1 MASLKQLEY
10 FRAVMLYG
18 SINRASTYLCVS
30 QPVVSRVISQLER
43 TIALKLFDRK
53 ASHLVPTQNAVV
65 LNRYCDDIFEKKN
78 RLDSAIKSL
87 QIQHIDRLKFCAAP
101 ALCSS
106 FLPKVIA
113 SYNRD
118 VIISFES
125 SMLKDLE
132 SDIESGTFE
141 FGFSVWPIISHR
153 LECQAIAKSDF
164 VFLCHKN
171 NALRRN
177 RSIKFEDLVNQEFI
191 FTNRNMPIGE
201 YIDRKLQEQNI
212 SFKRYLEVD
221 RGDVICAIIN
231 AGRGVSIVNRQAY
244 DAEQWRNIC
253 SVELEDPINTHIYL
267 LTTKKINLSAAASA
281 FIKHLQSCL
290 IDQY

>member
-1 MASLKQLEY
+1 MANLKQLEY

-18 SINRASTYLCVS
+18 SINRASTHLCVS

-53 ASHLVPTQNAVV
+53 ALHLVPTQNAFV

-78 RLDSAIKSL
+78 RLDSVIKSL
-87 QIQHIDRLKFCAAP
+87 QIQYVDRLKFCAAP

-106 FLPKVIA
+106 FLPKIIA

-141 FGFSVWPIISHR
+141 FGFSIWPIISHR
-153 LECQAIAKSDF
+153 LECKAIANSDF
-164 VFLCHKN
+164 IFLCHKK
-171 NALRRN
+171 NALRHKQ
-177 RSIKFEDLVNQEFI
+177 SIKFEDLIDQDFI

-201 YIDRKLQEQNI
+201 YIDRKLQENKI
-212 SFKRYLEVD
+212 TFKRYLEVD
-221 RGDVICAIIN
+221 RGDFICAIIN

-244 DAEQWRNIC
+244 DPDQWKNIC
-253 SVELEDPINTHIYL
+253 AVELEDPINTHIYL
-267 LTTKKINLSAAASA
+267 LTPKTIELSPAATA
-281 FIKHLQSCL
+281 FIKHLQSC
-290 IDQY
+290 IAQ

>member
-18 SINRASTYLCVS
+18 SINRASSHLCVS

-53 ASHLVPTQNAVV
+53 SSHLVPTQNALV

-101 ALCSS
+101 ALCSA

-113 SYNRD
+113 SFNRD
-118 VIISFES
+118 VMISFES

-153 LECQAIAKSDF
+153 LECKAISKSDF
-164 VFLCHKN
+164 VFLCHKKN
-171 NALRRN
+171 SLRHN
-177 RSIKFEDLVNQEFI
+177 KTIKFEDLVDQEFI

-201 YIDRKLQEQNI
+201 FIDRKLQEQNI
-212 SFKRYLEVD
+212 TFKRYLEVD
-221 RGDVICAIIN
+221 RGDFICAIIN

-244 DAEQWRNIC
+244 DPEQWKNIC
-253 SVELEDPINTHIYL
+253 SVELKDPINTHIYL
-267 LTTKKINLSAAASA
+267 LTPKTISLSPAATT
-281 FIKHLQSCL
+281 FIKHLQTFL
-290 IDQY
+290 TE

>member
-1 MASLKQLEY
+1 
-10 FRAVMLYG
+10 MLYG
-18 SINRASTYLCVS
+18 SINRASSHLCVS

-53 ASHLVPTQNAVV
+53 SSHLVPTQNALV

-101 ALCSS
+101 ALCSA

-113 SYNRD
+113 SFNRD
-118 VIISFES
+118 VMISFES

-153 LECQAIAKSDF
+153 LECKAISKSDF
-164 VFLCHKN
+164 VFLCHKKN
-171 NALRRN
+171 SLRHN
-177 RSIKFEDLVNQEFI
+177 KTIKFEDLVDQEFI

-201 YIDRKLQEQNI
+201 FIDRKLQEQNI
-212 SFKRYLEVD
+212 TFKRYLEVD
-221 RGDVICAIIN
+221 RGDFICAIIN

-244 DAEQWRNIC
+244 DPEQWKNIC
-253 SVELEDPINTHIYL
+253 SVELKDPINTHIYL
-267 LTTKKINLSAAASA
+267 LTPKTIALSPAATT
-281 FIKHLQSCL
+281 FIKHLQTFL
-290 IDQY
+290 TE

>member
-43 TIALKLFDRK
+43 TIALKLFDRR
-53 ASHLVPTQNAVV
+53 ASHLVPTQNAFV

-78 RLDSAIKSL
+78 RLDSVIKSL
-87 QIQHIDRLKFCAAP
+87 QIQNIDRLKFCAAP
-101 ALCSS
+101 ALCSA

-113 SYNRD
+113 SFNRD
-118 VIISFES
+118 VILSFES

-153 LECQAIAKSDF
+153 LECKAIAKSDF

-171 NALRRN
+171 NALRHN
-177 RSIKFEDLVNQEFI
+177 RSIKFEDLVEQEFI
-191 FTNRNMPIGE
+191 FTHRNMPIGE

-221 RGDVICAIIN
+221 RGDFICAIIN

-267 LTTKKINLSAAASA
+267 LTPKKINLSTAANA
-281 FIKHLQSCL
+281 FIEHLQSCL

>member
-1 MASLKQLEY
+1 
-10 FRAVMLYG
+10 
-18 SINRASTYLCVS
+18 
-30 QPVVSRVISQLER
+30 
-43 TIALKLFDRK
+43 
-53 ASHLVPTQNAVV
+53 
-65 LNRYCDDIFEKKN
+65 
-78 RLDSAIKSL
+78 
-87 QIQHIDRLKFCAAP
+87 
-101 ALCSS
+101 
-106 FLPKVIA
+106 
-113 SYNRD
+113 
-118 VIISFES
+118 
-125 SMLKDLE
+125 MLKDLE

-141 FGFSVWPIISHR
+141 FGFSVWPIISQR
-153 LECQAIAKSDF
+153 LECQAISKSDF

-171 NALRRN
+171 NALRHN

-267 LTTKKINLSAAASA
+267 LTPKKINLSAAASA

>member
-1 MASLKQLEY
+1 
-10 FRAVMLYG
+10 MLHG
-18 SINRASTYLCVS
+18 SINRASSHLCVS

-53 ASHLVPTQNAVV
+53 ASHLVPTQNAFV

-78 RLDSAIKSL
+78 RLDSVIKSL
-87 QIQHIDRLKFCAAP
+87 QNQHIDRLKFCAAP
-101 ALCSS
+101 ALCSA

-113 SYNRD
+113 SFNKE
-118 VIISFES
+118 VSISFES
-125 SMLKDLE
+125 SMLKELE

-153 LECQAIAKSDF
+153 LECKAIANSDF
-164 VFLCHKN
+164 VFICHKKN
-171 NALRRN
+171 SLRHQ
-177 RSIKFEDLVNQEFI
+177 RSIELKDLVNQEFI

-201 YIDRKLQEQNI
+201 YIDRKLQEKNI
-212 SFKRYLEVD
+212 TFKRYLEVD
-221 RGDVICAIIN
+221 RGDFICAIIN

-244 DAEQWRNIC
+244 DPEQWSNIC

-267 LTTKKINLSAAASA
+267 LTPKKIELSPAATK
-281 FIKHLQSCL
+281 FIKHLQSYL
-290 IDQY
+290 AT

>member
-1 MASLKQLEY
+1 
-10 FRAVMLYG
+10 MLYG
-18 SINRASTYLCVS
+18 SINRASSHLCVS

-43 TIALKLFDRK
+43 TIALKLFDRRS
-53 ASHLVPTQNAVV
+53 SHLVPTQNALV

-101 ALCSS
+101 ALCSA

-113 SYNRD
+113 SFNRD
-118 VIISFES
+118 VMISFES

-153 LECQAIAKSDF
+153 LECKAISKSDF
-164 VFLCHKN
+164 VFLCHKKN
-171 NALRRN
+171 SLRHN
-177 RSIKFEDLVNQEFI
+177 KTIKFEDLVDQEFI

-201 YIDRKLQEQNI
+201 FIDRKLQEQNI
-212 SFKRYLEVD
+212 TFKRYLEVD
-221 RGDVICAIIN
+221 RGDFICAIIN

-244 DAEQWRNIC
+244 DPEQWKNIC
-253 SVELEDPINTHIYL
+253 SVELKDPINTHIYL
-267 LTTKKINLSAAASA
+267 LTPKTIALSPAATT
-281 FIKHLQSCL
+281 FIKHLQTFL
-290 IDQY
+290 TE